1 MIKYY
6 EKIEK
11 EGRGAKE
18 KTRQK
23 FEISTISSLNVIL
36 HHSEEIIRLYESNQ
50 SSSSRIR
57 MSQSRFPHVD
67 QHLYQSFSFLRSKNI
82 EVSGLDFMIKA
93 SEIKE
98 KLLSSANLSVEDR
111 LKLEKFNFTSG
122 FIRGFKNRHNIRLKN
137 LSGEAGSVKEETFED
152 EGLPICADENI
163 SASEIEETE
172 NIIIEDEEICD
183 PYSNISF
190 RDALESFY
198 KLKGFLISLL
208 LSIYLMF

>member
-1 MIKYY
+1 MFSKTNEKRDNKTDSPKLKQRTIDEKYEIIKYY

-111 LKLEKFNFTSG
+111 LKLEKINFMSG

-137 LSGEAGSVKEETFED
+137 LSEEAGSVD
-152 EGLPICADENI
+152 EALVSQWFDKVREMISSYDSNCIANADETI
-163 SASEIEETE
+163 
-172 NIIIEDEEICD
+172 
-183 PYSNISF
+183 
-190 RDALESFY
+190 L
-198 KLKGFLISLL
+198 
-208 LSIYLMF
+208 